1 MSNEQAAI
9 VLETQNNILT
19 PAEENNTINASNFQ
33 EKFNRLLT
41 YLKPNIFNVI
51 ISFVIFLVLLLAT
64 KRLGVSFLVG
74 FTIYILVAFALLPF
88 IKTKFGDKLNLNIM
102 ESSRIKTQIIETTSR
117 STVLIKQNKNL
128 IGIAL
133 LKIEWSYTIVPLNN
147 MCDFMQEEGIQIQDC
162 REGCYLVVRKK
173 TEYKRSGS
181 LEEQAKKLIKEI
193 DKTILLTRKKFD
205 MEFENMHL
213 HLIKGQEN
221 ILTILNLGLLP
232 CKFKVYQEMS
242 DEDFENLRESTFE
255 TQKNNDGEV
264 EYS

>member
-9 VLETQNNILT
+9 SLETQNNIIT
-19 PAEENNTINASNFQ
+19 TTEEKNTINASNFQ
-33 EKFNRLLT
+33 EKFSRILA

-51 ISFVIFLVLLLAT
+51 ITFVIFLVLLLAT
-64 KRLGVSFLVG
+64 KKLGVSFLVG
-74 FTIYILVAFALLPF
+74 ISVYILVAFALLPF

-102 ESSRIKTQIIETTSR
+102 ESSKIRTQIIETTSR
-117 STVLIKQNKNL
+117 STVLIKQNKHL
-128 IGIAL
+128 IGISL

-162 REGCYLVVRKK
+162 REGCYLVIRKK
-173 TEYKRSGS
+173 TDHKRTGS

-213 HLIKGQEN
+213 HLIKGQDN

-232 CKFKVYQEMS
+232 YKFKVYQEMS
-242 DEDFENLRESTFE
+242 DEDFENLRESAFE